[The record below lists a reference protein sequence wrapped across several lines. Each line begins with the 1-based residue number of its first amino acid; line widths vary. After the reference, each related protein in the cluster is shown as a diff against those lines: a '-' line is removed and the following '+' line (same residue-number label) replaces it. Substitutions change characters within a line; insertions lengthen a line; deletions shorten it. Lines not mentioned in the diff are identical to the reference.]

1 VTFDATHRTSFDWSA
16 YPIARFQDVP
26 GSVEV
31 HVLNRPGL
39 PFLGAG
45 EAGQGP
51 TGAALANALADA
63 TGARLRDLPL
73 SPDRVKAVLGV

>member
-1 VTFDATHRTSFDWSA
+1 MTFDGAHRTSFDWSG

-26 GSVEV
+26 GDIDV
-31 HVLNRPGL
+31 HLIDRPGL

-51 TGAALANALADA
+51 AGAALANALADA
-63 TGARLRDLPL
+63 TGLRMRELPL
-73 SPDRVKAVLGV
+73 SPDRVKAGLGT